1 MLVVCRSLK
10 FKRFKIK
17 CYINIWVI
25 KICMIFLWNL
35 AISQNFRS
43 LELQFRK
50 ICLLLS
56 FVHMSL
62 IFGIFILIFKTVF
75 KISGFIEIWRSR
87 IQLPVFEV
95 IRNFY
100 VNFSI
105 EICEIF
111 WRLLPSL
118 NFITDISGVCEIS
131 VSRNTYLLYF

>member
-1 MLVVCRSLK
+1 MLYKYLGYKNLHDIFMELSYQSKFSEFRKWVECQPLK
-10 FKRFKIK
+10 
-17 CYINIWVI
+17 
-25 KICMIFLWNL
+25 
-35 AISQNFRS
+35 
-43 LELQFRK
+43 LQFRK